1 MVYAEIGGKPRGKE
15 EKKRKTE
22 FLKPRRELREFE
34 ATKFEFEQG
43 LIKGKN
49 LCSFFVEIKLEF
61 TEIKCGNLKEIW
73 LVLLGNS
80 VRIIKRKE
88 A

>member
-1 MVYAEIGGKPRGKE
+1 MRYV
-15 EKKRKTE
+15 
-22 FLKPRRELREFE
+22 
-34 ATKFEFEQG
+34 
-43 LIKGKN
+43 
-49 LCSFFVEIKLEF
+49 FVEIKLEF

-88 A
+88 IGGWN